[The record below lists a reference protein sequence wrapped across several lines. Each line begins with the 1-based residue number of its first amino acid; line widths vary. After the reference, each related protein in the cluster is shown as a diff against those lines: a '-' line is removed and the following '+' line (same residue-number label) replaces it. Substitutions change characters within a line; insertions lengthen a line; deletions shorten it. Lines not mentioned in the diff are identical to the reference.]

1 MCNQILQIIKD
12 EGAFST
18 MHTLLVCL
26 QMASMEQKSTIAP
39 LLLQLDLLVEP
50 RKMSIYREES
60 IEALIEALHEKDFP
74 ASQLRALDALLSLSG
89 HLTNSGKSFLEARL
103 LKTAGFN
110 QRYNATIKEEKQ
122 RAGEN
127 DITNTMV

>member
-1 MCNQILQIIKD
+1 
-12 EGAFST
+12 

>member
-60 IEALIEALHEKDFP
+60 IEALIEALHKKDLP
-74 ASQLRALDALLSLSG
+74 SSQLRALDALLSLSG
-89 HLTNSGKSFLEARL
+89 HLTNSGKPFLEARL

-110 QRYNATIKEEKQ
+110 QYYNSTLKEEKQ
-122 RAGEN
+122 IAGEN